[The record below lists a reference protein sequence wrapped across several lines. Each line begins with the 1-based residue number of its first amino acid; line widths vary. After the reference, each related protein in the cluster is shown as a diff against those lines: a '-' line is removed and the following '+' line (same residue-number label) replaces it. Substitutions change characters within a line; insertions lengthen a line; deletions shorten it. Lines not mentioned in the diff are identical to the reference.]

1 MNPTLAERS
10 RQQQRL
16 ALAHGRSARHPV
28 DPELPIALTVYLQA
42 EQPPAPAPA
51 ARAEIRQPPEG
62 IEPEATQRPG
72 AAGQPAAELLLWLG
86 LLLLD
91 GALALLDL
99 IGQQGWNRRH
109 RARQKATAA
118 TNVSP
123 LTLETMLQNRTARFC

>member
-42 EQPPAPAPA
+42 EQPPAPAA
-51 ARAEIRQPPEG
+51 AKAEIRQPPES
-62 IEPEATQRPG
+62 IEPEATQLPG